1 MSENNKKEPSST
13 AMEMTF
19 HRALL
24 QRGFKQIQ
32 DSSEE
37 YKEVYFHGKNEDRE
51 ACSIYSFVYAMVG

>member
-1 MSENNKKEPSST
+1 
-13 AMEMTF
+13 MTF

-51 ACSIYSFVYAMVG
+51 ACSIYSFFYAMVG